1 MKEYRKIKAHFDNDD
16 WHFNTTDDLRYDFID
31 GKSGPYEFLLGALS
45 GCFFST
51 VEDFIPE
58 GVVYESADVTVKGR
72 KRSTVPTTLEET
84 IIEIEAKGVSD
95 KKAFEQAVTKAKECC
110 SIFQTIKCVS
120 SMSVEIRYK
129 D

>member
-1 MKEYRKIKAHFDNDD
+1 MEQYRTVKAHFDKDD
-16 WHFNTTDDLRYDFID
+16 WYFKTTDDLRYDFID

-58 GVVYESADVTVKGR
+58 GVTYASADVTVKGK
-72 KRSTVPTTLEET
+72 KRTEVPTTLSET
-84 IIEIEAKGVSD
+84 IIEIEAEGVSD
-95 KKAFEQAVTKAKECC
+95 KKAFEDAVTKATECC

-120 SMSVEIRYK
+120 AMSVEIRYR